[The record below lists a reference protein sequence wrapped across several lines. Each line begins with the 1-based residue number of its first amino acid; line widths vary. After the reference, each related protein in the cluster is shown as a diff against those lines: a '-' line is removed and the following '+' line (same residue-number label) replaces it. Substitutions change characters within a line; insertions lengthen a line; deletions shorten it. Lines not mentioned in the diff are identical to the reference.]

1 MSDRVRTPAR
11 NRGLL
16 TEADLIR
23 TLQDGTY
30 TIGELYGEC
39 EARADI
45 ARNRGLQP
53 PDVDHRTDTVWRRR
67 MRCALQARRLAG
79 KAHRAGRAVWVIRGT
94 RQEPTALVL
103 LTPVWA
109 LAHVELYLSDAVSLL
124 RGLEEPADLVF
135 CDPPYG
141 LGRGTVTSSAS
152 RIYRRDS
159 EKVLAGYVDV
169 DRGAYAEFTRR
180 WVVAAAQALRPG
192 GQLTAITGPQR
203 AAIVQVAAE
212 ESGLEWV
219 CSIAAFRHFALH
231 TTRRFACSHWTI
243 TVMCRGRVDSP
254 RRVFNAPPDLPK
266 ARSGTDYPLDW
277 WVDNGR
283 ADRHGLLRYENCL
296 PGKLVRRVI
305 EAHTNAQELI
315 VDPCLGGGTTAIH
328 ARALGR
334 RFIGADVNPHAIRFA
349 AGRLLAEH
357 AWRE

>member
-1 MSDRVRTPAR
+1 MSQDLV
-11 NRGLL
+11 

-23 TLQDGTY
+23 TLQSGTY

-45 ARNRGLQP
+45 ARNRGLEP
-53 PDVDHRTDTVWRRR
+53 PDADHPTDTVWRRR
-67 MRCALQARRLAG
+67 MRGALQARRLSG
-79 KAHRAGRAVWVIRGT
+79 EAHRAGRAVWVIRGT
-94 RQEPTALVL
+94 RLHPTALVL
-103 LTPVWA
+103 LTPAGA
-109 LAHVELYLSDAVSLL
+109 LANVELYLSDAVNLL

-141 LGRGTVTSSAS
+141 LGRGTAESSAR
-152 RIYRRDS
+152 RIYRRNG
-159 EKVLAGYVDV
+159 EKVLPGYVDV
-169 DRGAYAEFTRR
+169 DRGAYTEFTRR
-180 WVVAAAQALRPG
+180 WVAAAAQALRPG

-243 TVMCRGRVDSP
+243 TVMCRGRADSP

-266 ARSGTDYPLDW
+266 ARSGTDYPLDF

-283 ADRHGLLRYENCL
+283 ADRQGLLRYDNGL

-305 EAHTNAQELI
+305 EAHTNTEELI
-315 VDPCLGGGTTAIH
+315 VDPCFGGGTTAIQ
-328 ARALGR
+328 ARALRR
-334 RFIGADVNPHAIRFA
+334 RFIGGDVNPHAIRFA

-357 AWRE
+357 AWRKS